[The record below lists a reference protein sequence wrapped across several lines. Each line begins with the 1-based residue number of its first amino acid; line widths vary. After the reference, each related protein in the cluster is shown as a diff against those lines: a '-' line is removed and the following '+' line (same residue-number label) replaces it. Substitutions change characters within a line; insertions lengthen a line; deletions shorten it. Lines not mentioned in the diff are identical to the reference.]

1 MLHLISQIVYRRHS
15 IKLVELPVPAPESA
29 PASMVFFKTTTLE
42 AESSDE
48 WGCHHGPD
56 DVPARGRIGSYLK
69 LAELL
74 RNKRVLVA
82 GDSLRLAWAHT
93 YPAVRSI
100 NIIYNL

>member
-15 IKLVELPVPAPESA
+15 IKLVELPIPAPESA
-29 PASMVFFKTTTLE
+29 SASQWAFFKTITQE

-69 LAELL
+69 LAQLL

-82 GDSLRLAWAHT
+82 GDSLRLALSHT
-93 YPAVRSI
+93 YPAVI
-100 NIIYNL
+100 FNL